1 MSVFASGFSC
11 LPAFCISSSLRAIFT
26 EQGEKTMRRV
36 AILVLAVLFLLYL
49 FVDWGI
55 AGPFGLSM
63 GMKPAEV
70 GGKLE
75 KLEGLGKYRTT
86 EVPNPHSFF
95 DVYYLRFGP
104 KTGLCWVMAESKPV
118 ATSVSGTEL
127 RSEFDQM
134 EERLTAQYRKGK
146 RYDLLRDG
154 SMLNQPKDF
163 MPGLQKQDR
172 SLTAIWSVKDGAV
185 MSDHLQE
192 VWIQACALSDEK
204 GCIRIWYQFENFEQC
219 GKELNAAE
227 DYTL

>member
-1 MSVFASGFSC
+1 
-11 LPAFCISSSLRAIFT
+11 
-26 EQGEKTMRRV
+26 MRRV
-36 AILVLAVLFLLYL
+36 AILALAVLFLLYL

-63 GMKPAEV
+63 GMKPEEV
-70 GGKLE
+70 GGKL
-75 KLEGLGKYRTT
+75 KKRARPGVYQTA

-104 KTGLCWVMAESKPV
+104 KTGLCWIVAESKPV

-134 EERLTAQYRKGK
+134 EERLTAQYGKSK
-146 RYDLLRDG
+146 RYDLLQDG

-163 MPGLQKQDR
+163 MPGLQKKDR
-172 SLTAIWSVKDGAV
+172 SLTAIWSVTDGAV
-185 MSDHLQE
+185 MSDHLQR

-204 GCIRIWYQFENFEQC
+204 GCIRISYQFENFEQC
-219 GKELNAAE
+219 GQELNTAE

>member
-1 MSVFASGFSC
+1 
-11 LPAFCISSSLRAIFT
+11 
-26 EQGEKTMRRV
+26 MRRV
-36 AILVLAVLFLLYL
+36 VILALAVLVLAVTLSLGL
-49 FVDWGI
+49 VDRGI
-55 AGPFGLSM
+55 AGPFGLTM
-63 GMKPAEV
+63 GMKPEEV

-75 KLEGLGKYRTT
+75 KRAKPGMYQTT
-86 EVPNPHSFF
+86 AVPKPHKFF
-95 DVYYLRFGP
+95 EVYYLRFGP
-104 KTGLCWVMAESKPV
+104 KTGLCWVMAVSKPV

-134 EERLTAQYRKGK
+134 EERLTAQYGKGK

-163 MPGLQKQDR
+163 MPGLQKKDR

-185 MSDHLQE
+185 MSNHLQE

-219 GKELNAAE
+219 EEELKAAENAA
-227 DYTL
+227 L